1 MAIALIVGTIF
12 GFIIGYLERQ
22 DTRNYM
28 RYVSVSII
36 GSWLGNLLM
45 QWGPE
50 LGGYYPIGSICVSGL
65 LVALCWQLIGQ
76 EK

>member
-1 MAIALIVGTIF
+1 MAIAIMVGTIF

-28 RYVSVSII
+28 RYVSVSVM
-36 GSWLGNLLM
+36 GSWLGNIIM
-45 QWGPE
+45 PIGPE
-50 LGGYYPIGSICVSGL
+50 FAGYYPIGAICISGL